1 LTGILQHGIMGVR
14 LGDSRPETREDLA
27 MNDNVIDIR
36 EDLLCRL
43 ADLDPEIAEQM
54 RESNASIEEI
64 KVWLPE
70 DESDEH

>member
-1 LTGILQHGIMGVR
+1 
-14 LGDSRPETREDLA
+14 